1 MKIQRPIF
9 TALLLWAVC
18 FLYSGPV
25 KAQQDAMFSQY
36 MFNGL
41 AINPAYAGS
50 KDYLAAS
57 ILHRN
62 QWVDIP
68 GAPVTNTVSI
78 HSPIIVLPGSNVGA
92 TMVHDKIG
100 FTTQTDFFANYAY
113 RIDLGKGGRLSM
125 GLRAGFSNYK
135 VDFSRVTT
143 DAGIDPVVLER
154 QNGLAPNVGTGIYF
168 DTRTFYLGFSVPRLL
183 SYHPE
188 DVFSIDD
195 SGLPKARRHYFGTV
209 GYAWE
214 VSQNVVIKPSV
225 LAKYETAAPFQTDF
239 NLNVLLVNRLW
250 LGASYRTN
258 DAVVGMIEFL
268 PTRGLQIGYAY
279 DFTVSELAQY
289 NRGTHEFVL
298 TVNLGGNVSKLK
310 TPRYF

>member
-1 MKIQRPIF
+1 MKIQHPIIS
-9 TALLLWAVC
+9 ALL
-18 FLYSGPV
+18 FLAIWFMCSGPA

-78 HSPIIVLPGSNVGA
+78 HSPLVLPGSNVGA
-92 TMVHDKIG
+92 TLVHDKIG

-113 RIDLGKGGRLSM
+113 RIDLGKGARLAM
-125 GLRAGFSNYK
+125 GLRAGFSNYR

-143 DAGIDPVVLER
+143 DAGIDPVVLAR
-154 QNGLAPNVGTGIYF
+154 QKGLAPNVGTGIYF
-168 DTRTFYLGFSVPRLL
+168 DTRTFYLGLSVPRLL

-195 SGLPKARRHYFGTV
+195 SGLPAARRHYFGTV
-209 GYAWE
+209 GYAIE
-214 VSQNVVIKPSV
+214 VSPNLVIKPSI
-225 LAKYETAAPFQTDF
+225 LAKYETAAPFQADF
-239 NLNVLLVNRLW
+239 NVNFLLANRLW

-258 DAVVGMIEFL
+258 DAIVGMVEFL
-268 PTRGLQIGYAY
+268 PTPFLQIGYAY

-298 TVNLGGNVSKLK
+298 TINLGGGVSKLK